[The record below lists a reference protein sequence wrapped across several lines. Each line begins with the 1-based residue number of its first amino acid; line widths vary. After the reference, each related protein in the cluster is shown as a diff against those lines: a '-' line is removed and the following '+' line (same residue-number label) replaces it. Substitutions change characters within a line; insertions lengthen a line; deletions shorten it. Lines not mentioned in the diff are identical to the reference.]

1 MGKNQRKT
9 GHCYAGRS
17 DEMPLHWKPSMSL
30 QSVIAEMKTRQYF
43 FLAQGFPDSP
53 QKSSTL
59 NAYCLYSQMRLGEA
73 RHKEKLF

>member
-1 MGKNQRKT
+1 
-9 GHCYAGRS
+9 
-17 DEMPLHWKPSMSL
+17 MSL